1 MSVEGK
7 LTKAQKAAAVLVA
20 MGKPSAGRLLRF
32 FKHEELKAL
41 IEAARKLRT
50 IPQSELENI
59 VAEFEE
65 EFTEG
70 AGLLDS
76 GDQMDTLLNE
86 SLSPEEISALM
97 GWGKPS
103 LTGGGGD
110 EMRPVWPDLAALPAE
125 RLGALLE
132 GEHPQTIAMVFS
144 NIDSQPAA
152 NALLTFSK
160 QMRSEV
166 LKRMLSMTTVQPAAR
181 QLVDNQLRARLKA
194 DTSGKDVSAGQT
206 RVASLLNEL
215 DKSVLDEI
223 VMDLE
228 ASGTEGIE
236 GVKARLFSFEDI
248 VELDQK
254 ARVTLF
260 DGISTELVTLALR
273 GAEADITEAILSA
286 LGARSRRMIEAELS
300 MESDAATPTE
310 VANARKRI
318 AATAIG
324 LAATGIFELPSV
336 RDAA

>member
-1 MSVEGK
+1 MSLEGN
-7 LTKAQKAAAVLVA
+7 LTKAQKAAAILVA

-76 GDQMDTLLNE
+76 GDQMDTILNE

-103 LTGGGGD
+103 LMG
-110 EMRPVWPDLAALPAE
+110 EEAPPVWPDLAELTPD
-125 RLGALLE
+125 RLGALLG

-144 NIDSQPAA
+144 TIDSQPAA
-152 NALLTFSK
+152 NALLTFDK
-160 QMRSEV
+160 PMRREV
-166 LKRMLSMTTVQPAAR
+166 LKRMLSMTTVQPAAK
-181 QLVDNQLRARLKA
+181 QLVDNQLRMRLNAEKA
-194 DTSGKDVSAGQT
+194 GKDASAGQT
-206 RVASLLNEL
+206 RVASLLNEM
-215 DKSVLDEI
+215 DKAVLEEL
-223 VMDLE
+223 VSDLE
-228 ASGTEGIE
+228 DAGVEGIE
-236 GVKARLFSFEDI
+236 QVKARLFTFDDI
-248 VELDQK
+248 VLLDQK

-260 DGISTELVTLALR
+260 DGLSTELLTLALR
-273 GAEADITEAILSA
+273 DAPPELAEAALSA
-286 LGARSRRMIEAELS
+286 IGARARRMIESELTI
-300 MESDAATPTE
+300 ESDAATPAEITR
-310 VANARKRI
+310 ARKRI

-324 LAATGIFELPSV
+324 LAATGAIELPSMQN
-336 RDAA
+336 AA

>member
-1 MSVEGK
+1 MSLEGK
-7 LTKAQKAAAVLVA
+7 LTKAQKAAAIMVA

-41 IEAARKLRT
+41 IDAARMLRT

-76 GDQMDTLLNE
+76 GDQMDTILNE

-103 LTGGGGD
+103 LMSD
-110 EMRPVWPDLAALPAE
+110 EAPPIWPELGEMPAT

-144 NIDSQPAA
+144 NLDSQPAA
-152 NALLTFSK
+152 NALLTFEK
-160 QMRSEV
+160 PMRREV
-166 LKRMLSMTTVQPAAR
+166 LRRMLSMTTVQPAAK
-181 QLVDNQLRARLKA
+181 QLVENQLRARIAA
-194 DTSGKDVSAGQT
+194 DATGKDVSAGQT

-215 DKSVLDEI
+215 DKQVLDEL
-223 VMDLE
+223 VSDLE
-228 ASGTEGIE
+228 ESGVEGIE
-236 GVKARLFSFEDI
+236 AVKARLFTFDDI
-248 VELDQK
+248 VMLDQK
-254 ARVTLF
+254 SRVTLF
-260 DGISTELVTLALR
+260 DGISTEMVTMALR
-273 GAEADITEAILSA
+273 GAPQDLAEAVLSA
-286 LGARSRRMIEAELS
+286 IGARSRRMIESELTI
-300 MESDAATPTE
+300 ESDAATPAE
-310 VANARKRI
+310 IAKVRKRI

-324 LAATGIFELPSV
+324 LAATGAIELPSMQS
-336 RDAA
+336 AA